1 MRDYR
6 FKYEMVR
13 AVIGNAVRRFIRD
26 ECFTLASSISFYFL
40 LSIIPFTALTII
52 VFNLVIK
59 MLAVMFNVQ
68 VELGDLLIDNIT
80 ELIPFVSPQWL
91 KTYVIHPE
99 ATASFTLIGLLFL
112 PVISSLIF
120 NILERAYQRIFRRES
135 RLRLVRKMIYPL
147 LVLVIILFLFIL
159 NFGANIVF
167 STLIGLIDATPL
179 AAVFFVSPGTLL
191 LQLITPVVFVLSFL
205 GTTTLFLNTPI
216 RFTNKLLAGLLFYL
230 LWLGAKL
237 LFGLYIAGV
246 SHVTNIYGPLSSVV
260 IVLLWVYYSAAALL
274 FSVEI
279 LYQLHLTDNLADPR

>member
-1 MRDYR
+1 MRECRY
-6 FKYEMVR
+6 KYEMVG
-13 AVIGNAVRRFIRD
+13 VVVGNAVRRFMRD

-59 MLAVMFNVQ
+59 GLAFIFNVQ

-91 KTYVIHPE
+91 TTYVIHPE

-120 NILERAYQRIFRRES
+120 NILERAYQRIFRRKS

-159 NFGANIVF
+159 NFGANIVS
-167 STLIGLIDATPL
+167 STLTGLIDKTPL
-179 AAVFFVSPGTLL
+179 TVVFFVGPGTLL
-191 LQLITPVVFVLSFL
+191 LQLITPVVFVLSFF
-205 GTTTLFLNTPI
+205 GTTALFLNTPI
-216 RFTNKLLAGLLFYL
+216 RFTNKLLAGLVFYL

-246 SHVTNIYGPLSSVV
+246 SNVTNIYGPLSSVV

-279 LYQLHLTDNLADPR
+279 LYQLHLNDNLADPR